1 MSSSPGSAMHT
12 VVVAVCTFRRN
23 SQLAALIERIDG
35 LAGTEVADG
44 TIAMVVVDDSPE
56 GGAAEVVARLRADV
70 AMPLE
75 YRHTASADIAI
86 ARNCAIETAMAL
98 GEFVACLDD
107 DCVPDPGW
115 LRELLRVARARH
127 ADIVVGHRVF
137 FAAPEAPSWLSSEP
151 FLEEN
156 ALYADESVPSS
167 GNTANVLLR
176 SGWLAASGVR
186 FRAEFGKVGGE
197 DMVFFADAGAVG
209 AEIRFAAG
217 SVSHEPCD
225 GRRATFRYQLW
236 RQAWLGN
243 NEAVINRS
251 THAVAP
257 LRLLLRG
264 AKRTARGVLH
274 PVIRLAHRSS
284 PQFRWALA
292 FAGRGVGLILGVFGV
307 RVQHRS

>member
-1 MSSSPGSAMHT
+1 MSSTPGSATHT
-12 VVVAVCTFRRN
+12 AVIAVCTFRRN
-23 SQLAALIERIDG
+23 DQLAALVERIAG
-35 LAGTEVADG
+35 LAATEVADG
-44 TIAMVVVDDSPE
+44 TIAIVVVDDSPE
-56 GGAAEVVARLRADV
+56 GGAGEVVAGLRATV
-70 AMPLE
+70 AIPLE
-75 YRHTASADIAI
+75 YRNTASADIAI

-115 LRELLRVARARH
+115 LRELLRVARIRQ
-127 ADIVVGHRVF
+127 ADIVVGHRAF
-137 FAAPEAPSWLSSEP
+137 FAAAEAPPWLSSEP

-156 ALYADESVPSS
+156 ALYADESVPTS

-176 SGWLAASGVR
+176 SAWLAASGVR
-186 FRAEFGKVGGE
+186 FRAELGKVGGE
-197 DMVFFADAGAVG
+197 DMVFFADAGAAG

-243 NEAVINRS
+243 NEAVINHS

-257 LRLLLRG
+257 SRLLLRG
-264 AKRTARGVLH
+264 ARRAARGVAH
-274 PVIRLAHRSS
+274 PIVQLAHRSA

-292 FAGRGVGLILGVFGV
+292 FAGRGVGLVLGVCGV
-307 RVQHRS
+307 RLRHRS

>member
-1 MSSSPGSAMHT
+1 MSSTPGAAPHT
-12 VVVAVCTFRRN
+12 AVIAVCTFRRN
-23 SQLAALIERIDG
+23 DQLAALIQRIDQ
-35 LAGTEVADG
+35 LAATEVADG

-56 GGAAEVVARLRADV
+56 GGAAGVLDTLRATV

-75 YRHTASADIAI
+75 YRNTASADIAI
-86 ARNCAIETAMAL
+86 ARNCAIETAMEL

-107 DCVPDPGW
+107 DCIPNPGW
-115 LRELLRVARARH
+115 LAELLRVARVRN
-127 ADIVVGHRVF
+127 ADIVVGHRAF
-137 FAAPEAPSWLSSEP
+137 FAAAPAPSWLTSEP

-156 ALYADESVPSS
+156 ALYPDESVPTS

-176 SGWLAASGVR
+176 SAWLAAGGVR
-186 FRAEFGKVGGE
+186 FRSELGKVGGE
-197 DMVFFADAGAVG
+197 DMVFFADAGAAG

-217 SVSHEPCD
+217 SVSREPCD

-264 AKRTARGVLH
+264 AKRTARGAVH
-274 PVIRLAHRSS
+274 PIVQLARHSA
-284 PQFRWALA
+284 PQWRWALA
-292 FAGRGVGLILGVFGV
+292 YAGRGVGLILGVCGV
-307 RVQHRS
+307 RLRHRS